1 MKTIHT
7 LCPYC
12 GCGCSFY
19 LKIENRK
26 VTGVIPDKKD
36 PLSEGKPCIK
46 GLNAHQF
53 IYSEDRVKEPLIRK
67 KNKLQ
72 PATWEQAYK
81 FIHKNIKDLGPADIA
96 FLGSSPSSNEDN
108 FLLQRFAR
116 DVFKTNNIDSCAR
129 ICHAAT
135 CYAFMHAFGISAMPS
150 RITDYEAAD
159 CILII
164 GSNPKATYPIAFNKI
179 LKAKK
184 KGAKLICVHDW
195 KDETSH
201 FADLY
206 VQIQDATEIVFLNG
220 LLNILV
226 KQYGINVTGELK
238 EVLKRYTKEH
248 VAKVCRTNP
257 ENIQKTAD
265 LIAKSKKFVLGFG
278 MGLTQHS
285 YGVNN
290 VFSAINIV
298 IAKKGKII
306 SMRGKANIQGV
317 GDMGCLPKMGGETI
331 ISSLFLVPVKALYVM
346 EMNPAQSLPYL
357 DHVHKKLKEI
367 FLIQHTSFSNKTTEF
382 ADVVLPCTTWA
393 EHNGTFTN
401 AESRVRYFEKAI
413 EPLHKSKPN
422 WVIIKELAKHFN
434 KNYNYKSIFGIWKQ
448 IKKDISSYKNINTD
462 KFKKHKSQFPNRPVK
477 YQKFHPVEFEHLE
490 EPTSE
495 KYPFILTTERTMYHF
510 CTGDMSTRS
519 ETLMKLQPEARCLI
533 NPDDANN
540 LKLKDNS
547 IVKITSK
554 AGSINI
560 KIKISKDV
568 PRNLLVTPFHFKEAL
583 VNKLFPLEFGP
594 IVEEANLKRVA
605 VNLKKISS
613 K

>member
-1 MKTIHT
+1 MKTIHS

-12 GCGCSFY
+12 GCGCSLY
-19 LKIENRK
+19 LKLENNK
-26 VTGVIPDKKD
+26 VIGILPDKKD
-36 PLSEGKPCIK
+36 PLSEGTPCIK
-46 GLNAHQF
+46 GLNSHQF
-53 IYSEDRVKEPLIRK
+53 IYSKDRIKTPLIRK
-67 KNKLQ
+67 NNKLQ
-72 PATWEQAYK
+72 KATWEQAYK
-81 FIHKNIKDLGPADIA
+81 FIHKNTKNLGPADIA

-108 FLLQRFAR
+108 FLLQKFAR

-135 CYAFMHAFGISAMPS
+135 CYAFIHAFGISAMPS
-150 RITDYEAAD
+150 RIEDFSKAD

-184 KGAKLICVHDW
+184 GGAKLICVHDW
-195 KDETSH
+195 KDETSQ

-220 LLNILV
+220 ILNILV
-226 KQYGINVTGELK
+226 NEYKLKVTDELK

-248 VAKVCRTNP
+248 VAKICKTKP
-257 ENIQKTAD
+257 ENIKKVAD

-290 VFSAINIV
+290 VFSAINLV

-317 GDMGCLPKMGGETI
+317 GDMGCLPKLGGETI
-331 ISSLFLVPVKALYVM
+331 ISSLFLVPVKALYIM

-357 DHVHKKLKEI
+357 NQVHKKLKEI
-367 FLIQHTSFSNKTTEF
+367 FVIQHTSFPNKTTEF

-413 EPLHKSKPN
+413 EPLEKSKPN
-422 WVIIKELAKHFN
+422 WVIIKELAKHFR
-434 KNYNYKSIFGIWKQ
+434 KNYNYKTIWDIWKD
-448 IKKDISSYKNINTD
+448 IKKDVRSYSKID
-462 KFKKHKSQFPNRPVK
+462 IKKLKKHLSQFPNRPVK
-477 YQKFHPVEFEHLE
+477 YQKFHPVEFEHVE
-490 EPTSE
+490 EPVSE

-519 ETLMKLQPEARCLI
+519 ETLKRLQPEARCLI
-533 NPDDANN
+533 NPDDANR
-540 LKLKDNS
+540 LMLKDNNL
-547 IVKITSK
+547 VKLTSK
-554 AGSINI
+554 AGNVDI
-560 KIKISKDV
+560 KVKITKNV
-568 PRNLLVTPFHFKEAL
+568 PRNLLVTPFHFKEVL
-583 VNKLFPLEFGP
+583 INKLFPLEFGP

-605 VNLKKISS
+605 VNIKKI
-613 K
+613 